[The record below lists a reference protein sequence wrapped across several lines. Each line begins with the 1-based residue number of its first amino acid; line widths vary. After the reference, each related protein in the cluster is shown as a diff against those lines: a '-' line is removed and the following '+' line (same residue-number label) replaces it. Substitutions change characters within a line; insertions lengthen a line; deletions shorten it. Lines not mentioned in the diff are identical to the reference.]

1 MNFRHSR
8 KPYSKIFSSS
18 MKIIAEMIKFYFVK
32 LEFMVL
38 IKIFILHSFTYI
50 QYLFS
55 ILYAVS
61 LYISLSVSTPLS
73 LSFIYHISYLSFF
86 LSFFFFFF
94 WYFIVRFV
102 KEHIFYKFH
111 VQSWPKYMR
120 QTLVLVWNSV
130 LWEKFNFNFW
140 TVFC

>member
-1 MNFRHSR
+1 MNFLHSR
-8 KPYSKIFSSS
+8 KPYSKIFSAS
-18 MKIIAEMIKFYFVK
+18 MKIIAEIIKFCFVK
-32 LEFMVL
+32 LQFMVVN
-38 IKIFILHSFTYI
+38 KIFILYSFTHI

-55 ILYAVS
+55 IPYAVS

-73 LSFIYHISYLSFF
+73 LSFIYHIFLSFF
-86 LSFFFFFF
+86 FFFFFFF

-130 LWEKFNFNFW
+130 LREKFNFNFW